1 MSAWRPRSGASRTR
15 ANFVAIVLLALAV
28 RLAHADA
35 LSGTLTIVGSDT
47 LSTLVLR
54 WTEAF
59 RSRHSEVRIQVQTP
73 GSASAPIAL
82 LEGAA
87 DIGAMSRPMNDD
99 ERRAL
104 TKRYGYAPTEIAVAH
119 DAIVVFVHPDNP
131 LTTITRRQLDA
142 IYSDTLR
149 CGAKKSITTW
159 NDLGVDPARRTTRI
173 LATGRNDASG
183 THEFFR
189 EEALCGGEYR
199 ADVVVWPGHGATV
212 AAVAGNPEAIG
223 YAGIGYVNGLVKP
236 LAFALDDAAPAVE
249 PVMQNVMDGE
259 YALSRALYFYI
270 NQPPGHAPAAL
281 PAAFVDYALSDDAQ
295 AQVKQEGFL
304 AATREERDTQ
314 RTRLH
319 ATIPSS

>member
-1 MSAWRPRSGASRTR
+1 MLRVAA
-15 ANFVAIVLLALAV
+15 AIVMTFATCVAQ
-28 RLAHADA
+28 AAA
-35 LSGTLTIVGSDT
+35 NSGTLTIVGSDT
-47 LSTLVLR
+47 LSALLLR
-54 WTEAF
+54 WMDAF
-59 RSRHSEVRIQVQTP
+59 RAQHPEALIQLQTP

-87 DIGAMSRPMNDD
+87 DIGMMSRPMSAK
-99 ERRAL
+99 EKSAFEQRF
-104 TKRYGYAPTEIAVAH
+104 GYAPAEIVVAH

-131 LTTITRRQLDA
+131 MTRITRKELDA
-142 IYSDTLR
+142 IYSATRR
-149 CGAKKSITTW
+149 CGADSAATQW
-159 NDLGVDPARRTTRI
+159 SDLGEASVRPI
-173 LATGRNDASG
+173 LVTGRNNASG
-183 THEFFR
+183 TSEFFR
-189 EEALCGGEYR
+189 EQALCGGEYR